1 MVLSWVFACA
11 MICKSI
17 VYEKQER
24 LKEMMRV
31 MGLSNG
37 VHWTAWFIDSIVVMI
52 ITAVL
57 LSLLLV
63 VSCLDMLRHRPLE
76 SNAAIFNRGY
86 VRDPLKLR
94 KKKLRNGGQKQ
105 ILNFDDSSVQYSKVL
120 NFFKRY

>member
-1 MVLSWVFACA
+1 MVLSWVFACS

-63 VSCLDMLRHRPLE
+63 VSRENDLIVNSKH
-76 SNAAIFNRGY
+76 
-86 VRDPLKLR
+86 LKTTTSVELFER
-94 KKKLRNGGQKQ
+94 KYILHCFSLVGSVKQ
-105 ILNFDDSSVQYSKVL
+105 GVDQPDISFAK
-120 NFFKRY
+120 